1 MKYAKRLISL
11 LACSCALSAAAVN
24 MPKLSVGDIVK
35 FNDKS
40 YMVVFNFNNYPKY
53 EEFQRNTAIMQNA
66 NNAII
71 ELSKRIESESDP
83 TAKENMKLQ
92 LKQLRDEFDINDK
105 TMQRGYNFSSNR
117 NYMLMF
123 LKTNICVPVSE
134 EEFSQFKFK
143 NGEKIDPLSIIKKDG
158 ARYARK
164 NSVEGI
170 QENQQFQQVLGFT
183 LNCRAELAKLRKSL
197 DNNSDLEQVSKISE
211 RIAEL
216 EKQLKQHEE
225 QLFSKYGMRSGTSYM
240 LEIEKSKLLMLLTPE
255 DLAKIEAQKKIQN
268 QSK

>member
-1 MKYAKRLISL
+1 MRYAKRLICL
-11 LACSCALSAAAVN
+11 LACICSLGAYAVN
-24 MPKLSVGDIVK
+24 MPKLSIGNVLKI
-35 FNDKS
+35 NDKS
-40 YMVVFNFNNYPKY
+40 YMVVFDFNDYRKY
-53 EEFQRNTAIMQNA
+53 DEFRRNTAIMRNA
-66 NNAII
+66 NNAIVELTKKI
-71 ELSKRIESESDP
+71 EKESDP
-83 TAKENMKLQ
+83 TVKENLKLQ

-117 NYMLMF
+117 SYMLMF

-143 NGEKIDPLSIIKKDG
+143 SGEKIDPLSIIKKDG

-164 NSVEGI
+164 TSVEGL
-170 QENQQFQQVLGFT
+170 QENQQFQQILGST

-197 DNNSDLEQVSKISE
+197 DNNSDLEQVAKISE

-216 EKQLKQHEE
+216 EKQLKQREE
-225 QLFSKYGMRSGTSYM
+225 QLFSKYGMQNGASYM

-255 DLAKIEAQKKIQN
+255 DMAKIEAQKKIQT
-268 QSK
+268 QSN